1 MRLWNSPR
9 VLDEEARR
17 HVEHSLS
24 DDLADIPAHYL
35 ARSRDHFW
43 VVDIFKEGMGVVQ
56 VQERSDYE
64 AKLRRMSVSSSAR
77 RQGIG
82 MQLLTTVDE
91 FCLEKGFRRI
101 TLSTATMLGPAMAMD
116 ASNGYRLVKE

>member
-1 MRLWNSPR
+1 MVR
-9 VLDEEARR
+9 
-17 HVEHSLS
+17 
-24 DDLADIPAHYL
+24 
-35 ARSRDHFW
+35 
-43 VVDIFKEGMGVVQ
+43 

-64 AKLRRMSVSSSAR
+64 AKLRRMSVSASER

-101 TLSTATMLGPAMAMD
+101 TLSTATMLGPAMAMY
-116 ASNGYRLVKE
+116 ASNGYKLVKEEGHGVIDVRWYFGKELSRPA